1 MPRKKTEQQIEFA
14 KTVEY
19 REASNGVMKPV
30 KYLKSGKPN
39 KKRKDA
45 GTGTPLKVIKI
56 DAALYDYII
65 SHKGDMSIIQYA
77 NQLIRKGAGL

>member
-19 REASNGVMKPV
+19 RQASNGVMKPT
-30 KYLKSGKPN
+30 KYTPRTKPN
-39 KKRKDA
+39 KRRIDA

-56 DAALYDYII
+56 DATLYDYII
-65 SHKGDMSIIQYA
+65 SHKGDMSIIKFA